1 MWGRGAAGV
10 KTVISVQNLSESSK
24 TFIGVMGICRAIS
37 GFILKMLQTHQF
49 TVRGVHDNKS
59 KVLIGWFDCYMLIF

>member
-1 MWGRGAAGV
+1 V
-10 KTVISVQNLSESSK
+10 KTVVSVQNLSESSK
-24 TFIGVMGICRAIS
+24 TFIGVMAICRAIS

-59 KVLIGWFDCYMLIF
+59 KSVVYVCMSVFFLLRARS